1 MYYMKQIKIC
11 GKKNIKKF
19 EDPYNN
25 TTSERNNIKNIE
37 YKDLQYDEQI
47 IYINKLFL
55 EEDFIYRILILR
67 ELEKK
72 RNSYK
77 HQDIDK
83 NIYDEN
89 TIINLSDII
98 EKLVSSK
105 LKCYYCKEKIQIL
118 YKQVREE
125 YQWTLD
131 RIDNNI
137 GHSCDNTIIACL
149 KCNLQRRRTNK
160 GAFLFTKQLKISKQ
174 E

>member
-1 MYYMKQIKIC
+1 MKQIQIC
-11 GKKNIKKF
+11 GKKNIKKI

-25 TTSERNNIKNIE
+25 NKSERNNIKYIDDKE
-37 YKDLQYDEQI
+37 LDYDEQV

-55 EEDFIYRILILR
+55 EEEFIYKILIIR

-83 NIYDEN
+83 NIYDEDLVI
-89 TIINLSDII
+89 TLSEII

-105 LKCYYCKEKIQIL
+105 LKCYYCKEKIKIL
-118 YKQVREE
+118 YKQVRDEH
-125 YQWTLD
+125 QWTLD
-131 RIDNNI
+131 RIDNNN
-137 GHSCDNTIIACL
+137 GHTRDNTIIACL

-160 GAFLFTKQLKISKQ
+160 NAFLFTKQLKISKQ